1 MVTPSSWIVTLGS
14 GVVSVGVEVGSIEGV
29 GVQLGVAVSKD
40 VTLII
45 GVAVGD
51 GVTVGE
57 GMAASVGVCS
67 GVRVDTSAGLG
78 KTGGVGVSITAH
90 FVVAGSF
97 GSGLGEMTTQ
107 DASPKNNAV
116 KMLRM

>member
-1 MVTPSSWIVTLGS
+1 MVTLSSCIATLGS

-29 GVQLGVAVSKD
+29 GVQPGVD
-40 VTLII
+40 VTL
-45 GVAVGD
+45 GVCVAVGE

-57 GMAASVGVCS
+57 GMIVNVGVRS
-67 GVRVDTSAGLG
+67 GVRVGTSAGLG
-78 KTGGVGVSITAH
+78 KTGGVGVSITAR
-90 FVVAGSF
+90 FVAAGGL

-107 DASPKNNAV
+107 DATPKSNAA